1 MLLRSSKLI
10 QIYGTT
16 YKICQDIP
24 IKVIF
29 IFLVVVGKISID
41 NFTDIFQH
49 NAVLV
54 HRMFDLVN
62 TIQNIAFFLVCHL
75 LFILLSSFFTS
86 GILLIFLRTSKTCFL
101 EHPVTLARRFIMASL
116 FMFKSILLF

>member
-10 QIYGTT
+10 QIYGTA

-29 IFLVVVGKISID
+29 IFLVVIGKISID
-41 NFTDIFQH
+41 DFTDIFQH
-49 NAVLV
+49 KAVLV
-54 HRMFDLVN
+54 HCMLDLVN
-62 TIQNIAFFLVCHL
+62 TVQNIAFFLVCHL

-86 GILLIFLRTSKTCFL
+86 SILLIFLRTSKTCFL
-101 EHPVTLARRFIMASL
+101 EHPVILARRFIMASL
-116 FMFKSILLF
+116 FIFKSILLF

>member
-29 IFLVVVGKISID
+29 IFLMVVSKISID

-54 HRMFDLVN
+54 HCVFNLVN
-62 TIQNIAFFLVCHL
+62 TI
-75 LFILLSSFFTS
+75 
-86 GILLIFLRTSKTCFL
+86 
-101 EHPVTLARRFIMASL
+101 
-116 FMFKSILLF
+116 